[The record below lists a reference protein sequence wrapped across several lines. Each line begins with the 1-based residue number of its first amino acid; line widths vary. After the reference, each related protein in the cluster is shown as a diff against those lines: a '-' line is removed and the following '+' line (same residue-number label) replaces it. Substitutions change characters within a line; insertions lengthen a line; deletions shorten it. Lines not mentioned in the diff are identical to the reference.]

1 MRLVIADLNE
11 RGIFRPHDE
20 IEGTGDTKN
29 DTGLSNRL
37 LCWELMKIINHLH
50 DNKFEIVIDSNQN
63 PEADGC
69 VDLEDTTLQ
78 DIRLINFEHYLPIS
92 DEILQDIIDGKLKLD
107 EGKSYYTDF
116 TKRHIHDFSINYPTR
131 FIRNLKFVHNDL
143 NQQVKNIVNG
153 CIGIHVRR
161 GRGVRIHYDKSTID
175 LQTSFDLE
183 NSFRFTEGKW
193 QTHYSG
199 KFANEQLGKVK
210 LKAKNTIDLDLFSG
224 WDSKLLS
231 EYVAT
236 KLLDMPA
243 WKHYQ
248 FDFIGDDI
256 YFEKID
262 MILDKNPKQKFY
274 ISHDLDYSFFKRWNR
289 RYPKNLIFKEH
300 FYDLLTR
307 WEMKLELNTKNFLD
321 LYALCNTRHI
331 FTVPYSTWSELACD
345 YNNKV
350 GIDINSTSNEEILDR
365 VYQKNLL

>member
-1 MRLVIADLNE
+1 MKLVIADLNE
-11 RGIFRPHDE
+11 RGIFRPMDE
-20 IEGTGDTKN
+20 ILGNREVKN

-37 LCWELMKIINHLH
+37 LCWELLKIINHLH
-50 DNKFEIVIDSNQN
+50 DNRYEIVIDSNQN
-63 PEADGC
+63 PETDGC
-69 VDLEDTTLQ
+69 IELEDTIVK
-78 DIRLINFEHYLPIS
+78 DIRLINFKEYLPIS
-92 DEILQDIIDGKLKLD
+92 DEMLQDIIDGKLKLY
-107 EGKSYYTDF
+107 EGKNYYTDF

-131 FIRNLKFVHNDL
+131 FIKNLKFLHNDI
-143 NQQVKNIVNG
+143 NEQIQNTVNG

-161 GRGVRIHYDKSTID
+161 GRGVKIHTDKTTINFN
-175 LQTSFDLE
+175 TSFDLTSGQIPFI
-183 NSFRFTEGKW
+183 N
-193 QTHYSG
+193 G
-199 KFANEQLGKVK
+199 KFDNEHINKIKVT
-210 LKAKNTIDLDLFSG
+210 AKNTIDLDLFNG
-224 WDSKLLS
+224 WDSKLVS
-231 EYVAT
+231 NYVAS

-248 FDFIGDDI
+248 FDFIKDDI

-274 ISHDLDYSFFKRWNR
+274 ISHDLDYGYFKRWVR

-307 WEMKLELNTKNFLD
+307 WEMKTDLNIKNFTD

-345 YNNKV
+345 YSGKV
-350 GIDINSTSNEEILDR
+350 GMDINSLSNEEILDR